1 MLFWI
6 LIKGIQL
13 SICLFKTLLLIKM
26 SAKNRSSFANANAN
40 AAANASAFKKPFC
53 KVCQDAGK
61 PENVYTSH
69 FVRSAPG
76 PNGKVVC
83 PTLLSQECRYCSGR
97 GHTVKF
103 CTVLEKN
110 KKAESLLLK
119 KEIVL
124 KKEPVSKQS
133 KPLNAF
139 ALLDVSDDEEEEDV
153 SNINVDEF
161 PVLGFATTGV
171 KNEVVKNEVVKNDV
185 YSYAAALATIVDK
198 PVADVVVAP
207 HAIVSKLIKKTWT
220 SWADCPSDSDS
231 DEDEVRVSSVRV
243 VPLAVVEDNSAW

>member
-1 MLFWI
+1 
-6 LIKGIQL
+6 
-13 SICLFKTLLLIKM
+13 M
-26 SAKNRSSFANANAN
+26 SAKNRSSVAAANANAN
-40 AAANASAFKKPFC
+40 ASIKKLC

-139 ALLDVSDDEEEEDV
+139 ALLDVSDDEEEEEEEEELVQV

-161 PVLGFATTGV
+161 PVLGPAAIASDTAV
-171 KNEVVKNEVVKNDV
+171 KVQSSA
-185 YSYAAALATIVDK
+185 YSYAAALATVVDK
-198 PVADVVVAP
+198 PVADVVVP
-207 HAIVSKLIKKTWT
+207 SCVIVSKPIKKTWT
-220 SWADCPSDSDS
+220 SWADCPSDSDE
-231 DEDEVRVSSVRV
+231 DEDEVQNNVCSQKK
-243 VPLAVVEDNSAW
+243 LAVVEDNSAW

>member
-1 MLFWI
+1 
-6 LIKGIQL
+6 
-13 SICLFKTLLLIKM
+13 M
-26 SAKNRSSFANANAN
+26 SAKNRSSASANANA
-40 AAANASAFKKPFC
+40 SIKKLC

-139 ALLDVSDDEEEEDV
+139 ALLDMSDDEEEEEEMVQV

-161 PVLGFATTGV
+161 PVLGPASTATD
-171 KNEVVKNEVVKNDV
+171 KALKAQSSA
-185 YSYAAALATIVDK
+185 YSYAAALATVVDK
-198 PVADVVVAP
+198 PVADVVVP
-207 HAIVSKLIKKTWT
+207 PCVIVSKPIKKTWT
-220 SWADCPSDSDS
+220 SWADCPSDSDE
-231 DEDEVRVSSVRV
+231 DEDEVKNNVSTQKK
-243 VPLAVVEDNSAW
+243 LAVVEDNSAW

>member
-1 MLFWI
+1 
-6 LIKGIQL
+6 
-13 SICLFKTLLLIKM
+13 M
-26 SAKNRSSFANANAN
+26 SAKNRSSSANANA
-40 AAANASAFKKPFC
+40 SIKKLC

-110 KKAESLLLK
+110 KKAESSSLLLK

-124 KKEPVSKQS
+124 KKEPVKQS

-139 ALLDVSDDEEEEDV
+139 ALLDMSDDEEEDEEEL

-161 PVLGFATTGV
+161 PVLAPAAATGV
-171 KNEVVKNEVVKNDV
+171 KVQASA
-185 YSYAAALATIVDK
+185 YSYAAALATVVDK
-198 PVADVVVAP
+198 PVADVVVP
-207 HAIVSKLIKKTWT
+207 PSVIVSKPIKKTWT
-220 SWADCPSDSDS
+220 SWADCPSDSDE
-231 DEDEVRVSSVRV
+231 DEDEVRVVYSQKKLSIV
-243 VPLAVVEDNSAW
+243 VQDNSAW

>member
-26 SAKNRSSFANANAN
+26 SAKNRSSVAAANANA
-40 AAANASAFKKPFC
+40 SAYKKPLC

-83 PTLLSQECRYCSGR
+83 PTLLSQECRYCCGR

-139 ALLDVSDDEEEEDV
+139 ALLDVSDDEDEEEEV

-161 PVLGFATTGV
+161 PVLGFATGSDTGV
-171 KNEVVKNEVVKNDV
+171 KVQSSA

-207 HAIVSKLIKKTWT
+207 RVIVSKPIKKTWT

-243 VPLAVVEDNSAW
+243 PVAVVEDNSAW